1 LRFLCFHAL
10 LREALPTLIATPYL
24 IPERTCNGETEG
36 TRKGDSFFSSAVEKR
51 RTMADDQF
59 IAPSGAAGAAAPR
72 LPRPT
77 RVRNK
82 QPADQQV
89 SE

>member
-1 LRFLCFHAL
+1 
-10 LREALPTLIATPYL
+10 
-24 IPERTCNGETEG
+24 
-36 TRKGDSFFSSAVEKR
+36 
-51 RTMADDQF
+51 MADDQF

-89 SE
+89 RLLGVFLLWRRNARAFLPFVAGGRRH